1 MCACVPGRCLSAFV
15 SPVCTRHLLYL
26 MSTEFQADPLCVGIQ
41 PDSGERVAPTT
52 KPPPPTDS
60 PRGHTFHRA
69 ELALNVEE
77 GGALRNTK
85 NRANSPV
92 LFLTYVTSLY

>member
-15 SPVCTRHLLYL
+15 SPVCTQHLLYL

-52 KPPPPTDS
+52 KAPPP
-60 PRGHTFHRA
+60 HRQSQRPH
-69 ELALNVEE
+69 LPS
-77 GGALRNTK
+77 G
-85 NRANSPV
+85 RAGFERRRRWCFKKHEKPSK
-92 LFLTYVTSLY
+92 